1 MDYIKE
7 INAFYDHDLVNQLT
21 PSAGYFYLA
30 LLNIANRLFWKE
42 SFMVS
47 DVMLMARSG
56 IKDRRTFKRVIKEL
70 VDFGLIIVKETECG
84 TAYTIRGLASL
95 FPARNAAPLA
105 AAHAAKNASSRAAN
119 HAERANMGAW
129 NAALFAENPADFSKS
144 PASDAASNAGAD
156 ASQAPSHGIPGTA
169 QTKPNIINKTEIA
182 AAGEDAGQACGA
194 DSDERFISELV
205 QTYHAVPGI
214 KESDGDF
221 AFITALFKEYGCEPM
236 RYAIG
241 ELAMAAAAGK
251 IQKPLHY
258 LRAIL
263 KRAGPGSG
271 PRPPTNIESSREED
285 PLERYQRERYRG

>member
-105 AAHAAKNASSRAAN
+105 AGHAAKNASSRGAN

-129 NAALFAENPADFSKS
+129 NAALFAENPADFRKS
-144 PASDAASNAGAD
+144 PALDAASDAGSD
-156 ASQAPSHGIPGTA
+156 ASQDPSHGIHGTA

-182 AAGEDAGQACGA
+182 AAGKDAGQVRGA
-194 DSDERFISELV
+194 DSERFISELV
-205 QTYHAVPGI
+205 QTYQAVPGI
-214 KESDGDF
+214 KESEGDF
-221 AFITALFKEYGCEPM
+221 AFITALFKEYGHEPM

-271 PRPPTNIESSREED
+271 PGPPINIDSSREED